1 MKGGTFSVKNGIQK
15 GKGLDLGG
23 GGGGG
28 LPVKNV
34 FGEPPLPPHQEF
46 YRQELSRTNR

>member
-23 GGGGG
+23 GGAFLYKTFLSNPHF
-28 LPVKNV
+28 LPTRSSTDRSWA
-34 FGEPPLPPHQEF
+34 EPID
-46 YRQELSRTNR
+46 R